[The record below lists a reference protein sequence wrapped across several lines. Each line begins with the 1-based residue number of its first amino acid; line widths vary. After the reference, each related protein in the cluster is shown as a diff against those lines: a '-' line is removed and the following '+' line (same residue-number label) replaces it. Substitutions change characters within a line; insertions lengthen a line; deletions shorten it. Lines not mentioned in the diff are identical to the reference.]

1 LTVTTSP
8 DAIAFVICFGSNE
21 DNIVLAMLA
30 PIPETESNLKISS
43 DFSINPNKVCASSLF
58 EGG

>member
-1 LTVTTSP
+1 VTTSA

-30 PIPETESNLKISS
+30 PIPETESNSLKISLLT
-43 DFSINPNKVCASSLF
+43 FQ
-58 EGG
+58 

>member
-1 LTVTTSP
+1 VTTSA

-30 PIPETESNLKISS
+30 PIPETESNSLKS

-58 EGG
+58 EGE